1 MKNFPTFVVPAGWL
15 VCAPSNLYQVDPASP
30 PLFAL
35 KQLIRYPT
43 PLRMVRFSQPFPLPF
58 VTVVFKGLEVRAF
71 FAVAEFVIAVR
82 AVLDEAT
89 AVIAVEDETT
99 ALSAVLFPMIAA
111 IAVEDETT
119 ALSAVLFP
127 MIAAIAVE
135 DDTTALSAVAFA
147 MIAAIAV
154 EDAATAAIAT

>member
-35 KQLIRYPT
+35 KQLIRYPM

-89 AVIAVEDETT
+89 A
-99 ALSAVLFPMIAA
+99 A

-127 MIAAIAVE
+127 MIAAIAVWDE
-135 DDTTALSAVAFA
+135 ATAV
-147 MIAAIAV
+147 IAV
-154 EDAATAAIAT
+154 

>member
-35 KQLIRYPT
+35 KQLIRYPM

-89 AVIAVEDETT
+89 AVIAVED
-99 ALSAVLFPMIAA
+99 
-111 IAVEDETT
+111 DTT

-147 MIAAIAV
+147 ITAAIAV
-154 EDAATAAIAT
+154 WDAATAAMLA

>member
-35 KQLIRYPT
+35 KQLIRYPM

-111 IAVEDETT
+111 IAVEDD
-119 ALSAVLFP
+119 A
-127 MIAAIAVE
+127 IAAIAVWDE
-135 DDTTALSAVAFA
+135 ATAV
-147 MIAAIAV
+147 IAV
-154 EDAATAAIAT
+154 WDDATAAMLA

>member
-35 KQLIRYPT
+35 KQLIRYPM

-89 AVIAVEDETT
+89 AVIAVEDAAT
-99 ALSAVLFPMIAA
+99 AV
-111 IAVEDETT
+111 
-119 ALSAVLFP
+119 
-127 MIAAIAVE
+127 IAVE

-147 MIAAIAV
+147 ITAAIAV
-154 EDAATAAIAT
+154 EDAATAAIAVEDAATAAIAV

>member
-35 KQLIRYPT
+35 KQLIRYPM

-89 AVIAVEDETT
+89 AVIAVEDAAT
-99 ALSAVLFPMIAA
+99 AA

-147 MIAAIAV
+147 ITAAIAV
-154 EDAATAAIAT
+154 

>member
-1 MKNFPTFVVPAGWL
+1 MKNFPTFVVPAGWR
-15 VCAPSNLYQVDPASP
+15 VCAPSNLYQVYPASP

-35 KQLIRYPT
+35 KHLIRYPM

-89 AVIAVEDETT
+89 AVIAVED
-99 ALSAVLFPMIAA
+99 
-111 IAVEDETT
+111 
-119 ALSAVLFP
+119 
-127 MIAAIAVE
+127 
-135 DDTTALSAVAFA
+135 DTTALSAVAFA
-147 MIAAIAV
+147 ITAAIAV
-154 EDAATAAIAT
+154 

>member
-35 KQLIRYPT
+35 KQLIRYPM

-89 AVIAVEDETT
+89 AVIAVWDEAT
-99 ALSAVLFPMIAA
+99 AV

-135 DDTTALSAVAFA
+135 DAAT
-147 MIAAIAV
+147 AAIAV
-154 EDAATAAIAT
+154 EDAATAVMSA

>member
-35 KQLIRYPT
+35 KQLIRYPM

-111 IAVEDETT
+111 IAVK
-119 ALSAVLFP
+119 
-127 MIAAIAVE
+127 
-135 DDTTALSAVAFA
+135 
-147 MIAAIAV
+147 
-154 EDAATAAIAT
+154 DAATAVIAV

>member
-15 VCAPSNLYQVDPASP
+15 VCTPSNLYQVDPASP

-35 KQLIRYPT
+35 KQLIRYPM
-43 PLRMVRFSQPFPLPF
+43 PLRMVRFSQPFQLPF

-82 AVLDEAT
+82 AVLDAAT
-89 AVIAVEDETT
+89 AAIAVWDDAIAAIAVWDETT

-111 IAVEDETT
+111 IAV
-119 ALSAVLFP
+119 
-127 MIAAIAVE
+127 
-135 DDTTALSAVAFA
+135 
-147 MIAAIAV
+147 
-154 EDAATAAIAT
+154 

>member
-35 KQLIRYPT
+35 KQLIRYPM

-89 AVIAVEDETT
+89 AVIAVED
-99 ALSAVLFPMIAA
+99 
-111 IAVEDETT
+111 
-119 ALSAVLFP
+119 
-127 MIAAIAVE
+127 
-135 DDTTALSAVAFA
+135 
-147 MIAAIAV
+147 
-154 EDAATAAIAT
+154 AATAAIAVWDEATAVIAV